1 VEGGHHI
8 PFDIA
13 RVYYLFDV
21 PANAKRGGHAHK
33 KLERV
38 IFALSGSFRIIID
51 DGKQKQEYWL
61 KDPRR
66 GLYINQLVWTD
77 LDSFSANA
85 VCVVLASHRYD
96 EEDYYRDYDEFLD
109 AAL

>member
-1 VEGGHHI
+1 MEGGHHI

-77 LDSFSANA
+77 LDSFSANT

-109 AAL
+109 AVL